1 MFKRKI
7 YAKML
12 EWKRRSK
19 GSTALLIEGARRIGK
34 STIALEFAKNEYESY
49 ILIDFSRA
57 GKDLKDLFDDLSS
70 TDYLFMQLQLL
81 FNTKLFERNSLIIFD
96 EVQFC
101 PKARQAIKLLV
112 EDGKYD
118 YIETGS
124 LISIRKNVENILIP
138 SEEEK
143 LSMYPMDFEEFLWAT
158 GDTASND
165 ILRECFL
172 NGTSLGEAAS
182 RKMLLKFRLYMLVG
196 GMPQAAL
203 KYIESNNLEEVDM
216 VKRNIITLY
225 LDDFY
230 KLDGRGFTSDLYKNI
245 PSELSRHTSSYKISS
260 VLKNERP
267 STVQDEIRELIESK
281 TVLASYNST
290 DPSASLA
297 LTKDINKFK
306 LYLSDTGLFVTLMFM
321 DKPFTKNEIY
331 KKLLSNKSEVN
342 LGMLYENAVA
352 TSLRSLGYDLY
363 FNTSYDEDYK
373 KSYELDFLISSGNK
387 IYPIEV
393 KSSGYKAHK
402 SLDVFI
408 DKYRSRIGKSFVIY
422 TKDYFKDGDIVYLPM
437 FYTQFLDE
445 I

>member
-34 STIALEFAKNEYESY
+34 STIVEEFAKNEYESY

-81 FNTKLFERNSLIIFD
+81 FNTKLIDRKSLIIFD

-196 GMPQAAL
+196 GMPQAVA

-230 KLDGRGFTSDLYKNI
+230 KLDMRGFTSDLYRNI

-290 DPSASLA
+290 DPGASLA

-363 FNTSYDEDYK
+363 FNTCYDEDYK

-422 TKDYFKDGDIVYLPM
+422 TKDYLKEGDIVYLPVY
-437 FYTQFLDE
+437 FTQFLDV

>member
-34 STIALEFAKNEYESY
+34 STIVEAFAKNEYESY

-57 GKDLKDLFDDLSS
+57 GKDLKDLFEDLSS

-81 FNTKLFERNSLIIFD
+81 FNTKLIERKSLIIFD

-172 NGTSLGEAAS
+172 SGTSLGEAAS

-196 GMPQAAL
+196 GMPQAVA

-230 KLDGRGFTSDLYKNI
+230 KLDTRGFTSDLYKNI

-290 DPSASLA
+290 DPGASLA

-363 FNTSYDEDYK
+363 FNTCYDEDYK

-422 TKDYFKDGDIVYLPM
+422 TKDYLKEGDIVYLPVY
-437 FYTQFLDE
+437 FTQFLDE

>member
-12 EWKRRSK
+12 EWKKRSK

-34 STIALEFAKNEYESY
+34 STIVEEFAKNEYESY
-49 ILIDFSRA
+49 ILIDFSRS
-57 GKDLKDLFDDLSS
+57 GKDLKDLFEDLSS

-81 FNTKLFERNSLIIFD
+81 FNTKLFERKSLIIFD

-101 PKARQAIKLLV
+101 PKARQAIKLLI

-172 NGTSLGEAAS
+172 NGTSLGEAAN

-196 GMPQAAL
+196 GMPQAVA

-230 KLDGRGFTSDLYKNI
+230 KLDMRGFTSDLYKNI

-363 FNTSYDEDYK
+363 FNTSYDEEYK

-422 TKDYFKDGDIVYLPM
+422 TKDYLKEGDIEYLPVY
-437 FYTQFLDE
+437 FTQFLDE

>member
-34 STIALEFAKNEYESY
+34 STIVEEFAKNEYESY

-81 FNTKLFERNSLIIFD
+81 FNTKLVERKSLIIFD

-172 NGTSLGEAAS
+172 NGTSIGEAAS

-196 GMPQAAL
+196 GMPQAVA

-230 KLDGRGFTSDLYKNI
+230 KLDGRGFTSDLYRNI

-290 DPSASLA
+290 DPGASLA

-352 TSLRSLGYDLY
+352 TSLKSLGYELY
-363 FNTSYDEDYK
+363 FNTCYDEDIK
-373 KSYELDFLISSGNK
+373 KTYELDFLISSGNK

-422 TKDYFKDGDIVYLPM
+422 TKDYLKEGDIEYLPVY
-437 FYTQFLDE
+437 FTQFLDE

>member
-7 YAKML
+7 YAKIL

-34 STIALEFAKNEYESY
+34 STIVEEFAKNEYESY

-81 FNTKLFERNSLIIFD
+81 FNTKLIERKSLIIFD

-143 LSMYPMDFEEFLWAT
+143 LSMYPMDFEEFLWST

-196 GMPQAAL
+196 GMPQAVA

-230 KLDGRGFTSDLYKNI
+230 KLDMRGFTSDLYRNI

-267 STVQDEIRELIESK
+267 STVQDEIRELIE
-281 TVLASYNST
+281 
-290 DPSASLA
+290 
-297 LTKDINKFK
+297 
-306 LYLSDTGLFVTLMFM
+306 
-321 DKPFTKNEIY
+321 
-331 KKLLSNKSEVN
+331 
-342 LGMLYENAVA
+342 
-352 TSLRSLGYDLY
+352 
-363 FNTSYDEDYK
+363 
-373 KSYELDFLISSGNK
+373 
-387 IYPIEV
+387 
-393 KSSGYKAHK
+393 
-402 SLDVFI
+402 
-408 DKYRSRIGKSFVIY
+408 
-422 TKDYFKDGDIVYLPM
+422 
-437 FYTQFLDE
+437 
-445 I
+445 

>member
-19 GSTALLIEGARRIGK
+19 GRTALLIEGARRIGK
-34 STIALEFAKNEYESY
+34 STIVEEFAKSEYESY

-81 FNTKLFERNSLIIFD
+81 FNTKLIDRKSLIIFD

-143 LSMYPMDFEEFLWAT
+143 LSMYPMDFEEFLWST

-172 NGTSLGEAAS
+172 NGTSIGEAVS
-182 RKMLLKFRLYMLVG
+182 RKMLLKFRLYMLIG
-196 GMPQAAL
+196 GMPQAVA

-230 KLDGRGFTSDLYKNI
+230 KLDMRGFTSDLYRNI

-290 DPSASLA
+290 DPGASLA

-363 FNTSYDEDYK
+363 FNTCYDEDYK

-422 TKDYFKDGDIVYLPM
+422 TKDYLKEGDIVYLPVY
-437 FYTQFLDE
+437 FTQFLDE

>member
-57 GKDLKDLFDDLSS
+57 GKDLKSLFDDLSS

-81 FNTKLFERNSLIIFD
+81 FNTKLFERKSLIIFD

-172 NGTSLGEAAS
+172 NGTSIGEAAS

-196 GMPQAAL
+196 GMPQAVA

-393 KSSGYKAHK
+393 K
-402 SLDVFI
+402 
-408 DKYRSRIGKSFVIY
+408 
-422 TKDYFKDGDIVYLPM
+422 
-437 FYTQFLDE
+437 
-445 I
+445 

>member
-34 STIALEFAKNEYESY
+34 STIVEEFAKNEYDSY

-57 GKDLKDLFDDLSS
+57 GKDLKDLFEDLSS

-81 FNTKLFERNSLIIFD
+81 FNTKLVERKSLIIFD

-196 GMPQAAL
+196 GMPQAVA

-230 KLDGRGFTSDLYKNI
+230 KLDTRGFTSDLYKNI

-290 DPSASLA
+290 DPGASLA

-363 FNTSYDEDYK
+363 FNTCYDEELK
-373 KSYELDFLISSGNK
+373 KTYELDFLISSGNK

-422 TKDYFKDGDIVYLPM
+422 TKDYLKEGDIEYLPVY
-437 FYTQFLDE
+437 YTQFLDE